1 MPTIDVSNFY
11 SSPPPRPVVPGG
23 VVPPPSGGSGGGGA
37 LAGVKGFWG
46 KLPTWGKILVIIAAA
61 VVIWIIWHSSGSL
74 FGSSSG
80 SGSGSGSGGSGSGGS
95 GSGSGGSTGGSGG
108 STGGSGGSTGGSG
121 GSTGGS
127 GGSTGTLS
135 FGGPGSNEQTTGAPT
150 VDNAPAPTPPV
161 GHSTASNT
169 MIFGTGKTAA
179 QFAQAHPTSAAQVV
193 LGTNGNRYQNP
204 TQHAAGVT
212 TGAPQVRA
220 VSPQMRG
227 SAHAAPHPKS
237 GTNYYHPKANPQAYH
252 PNYYHPKANPK
263 AYNPTYYRP
272 PSTGTQGHPGV
283 RAFRG

>member
-95 GSGSGGSTGGSGG
+95 GSGSGGSGSGG
-108 STGGSGGSTGGSG
+108 GTGGG
-121 GSTGGS
+121 
-127 GGSTGTLS
+127 GTLS
-135 FGGPGSNEQTTGAPT
+135 FGGPGSTEQPIGSPT
-150 VDNAPAPTPPV
+150 VDNTPTPTPPV

-193 LGTNGNRYQNP
+193 LGTHGNRYQNP

-220 VSPQMRG
+220 ISPQMRG

-237 GTNYYHPKANPQAYH
+237 GANYYHPKANPQAYH